1 MSYFIAVLARSAR
14 EQEDAMKN
22 WKKTKNIELTKE
34 VDLSVS
40 QAYFSISYLSL
51 KEINFRE
58 IIIWEADYKQKLLF
72 NRVKFPYSFP
82 ISKSSL
88 WIQFPLSTDVK

>member
-34 VDLSVS
+34 VDLSVKTFPENWDS
-40 QAYFSISYLSL
+40 KAPSVGNSFGLFRDYSLNHMCLGIKLFCFS
-51 KEINFRE
+51 R
-58 IIIWEADYKQKLLF
+58 
-72 NRVKFPYSFP
+72 
-82 ISKSSL
+82 
-88 WIQFPLSTDVK
+88 

>member
-40 QAYFSISYLSL
+40 QAYFSIFYLSL
-51 KEINFRE
+51 KEINFHE
-58 IIIWEADYKQKLLF
+58 III
-72 NRVKFPYSFP
+72 
-82 ISKSSL
+82 
-88 WIQFPLSTDVK
+88 

>member
-40 QAYFSISYLSL
+40 QAYFSIFYLSL

-58 IIIWEADYKQKLLF
+58 III
-72 NRVKFPYSFP
+72 
-82 ISKSSL
+82 
-88 WIQFPLSTDVK
+88 

>member
-40 QAYFSISYLSL
+40 KVCLLYLIYIYFTKKISRSYY
-51 KEINFRE
+51 I
-58 IIIWEADYKQKLLF
+58 
-72 NRVKFPYSFP
+72 SFMP
-82 ISKSSL
+82 LRQSSGY
-88 WIQFPLSTDVK
+88 